1 MYYYNS
7 IYNIIP
13 VMSRKEILNELL
25 NELKIET
32 VNDIPDDYLKVLIE
46 YHQRIDSIHKK
57 ELLLV
62 NFINYVLE
70 KNGTSP
76 ITKLSE
82 FTNIRRDNILF
93 TTIPEK
99 MRNDIKNA
107 YKIII
112 KEEKDS
118 ENCASLYIKNMV
130 KQLPNYTF
138 DSSKK
143 DISFVVDGVKKKKP
157 MMVYYIFNNKTK
169 SIA

>member
-1 MYYYNS
+1 
-7 IYNIIP
+7 
-13 VMSRKEILNELL
+13 MSRKEILS
-25 NELKIET
+25 ELKIET
-32 VNDIPDDYLKVLIE
+32 VNDITDDYLKVLIE
-46 YHQRIDSIHKK
+46 YHQRIDSINNKK
-57 ELLLV
+57 LLLI

-70 KNGTSP
+70 KNGAP
-76 ITKLSE
+76 LITKLPE
-82 FTNIRRDNILF
+82 FTNIHRDKLLF

-118 ENCASLYIKNMV
+118 ENCASLYIKNMI
-130 KQLPNYTF
+130 KQLPDYIF

-157 MMVYYIFNNKTK
+157 IMVYYIFNNKTK
-169 SIA
+169 ATS